1 MQLYTR
7 QKVRRMIFLLHFS
20 GISKAFIRKFQRI
33 LFFKVLSVSSFLI
46 IKEENY
52 FSLQGIVLLHEE
64 TNFY

>member
-1 MQLYTR
+1 MQLCTR

-20 GISKAFIRKFQRI
+20 GINKAFIRKFQRI